1 MHSKRIGSI
10 ILNLSVLLMS
20 RKREHGERN
29 FELSELLHEGKK
41 YYDWVVTTCF
51 YAAIHFV
58 EDVLLLCEINGSS
71 CKTIS
76 DVKSAYKMQG
86 RHSARERLVCEKMD
100 LQTAVKYKWL
110 DDKSR
115 YSRYTTYKV
124 TPTEADKARE
134 YTRQIQNRCYDVNQ
148 T

>member
-1 MHSKRIGSI
+1 MSK
-10 ILNLSVLLMS
+10 
-20 RKREHGERN
+20 KREHGERN

-58 EDVLLLCEINGSS
+58 EDTFLPCNVTGKD
-71 CKTIS
+71 CKVIS
-76 DVKSAYKMQG
+76 DVKEAYKMKG
-86 RHSARERLVCEKMD
+86 RHAARERLVFEKID
-100 LQTAVKYKWL
+100 LKTAVKYKWL

-134 YTRQIQNRCYDVNQ
+134 YAKQIHKACYKDSQ
-148 T
+148 PK